1 MMSSYRKFARVYD
14 KIGSDNFSV
23 KMFHY
28 TKRILSRLR
37 YRPKSILDL
46 ACGTGTAAVMWAR
59 KNTEVFGIDASADM
73 LAMAAKKA
81 TKEKVKLIL
90 SQSPMTSFSIPQQ
103 VDLVTCYFDS
113 LNYVLSL
120 DDLKKVFTCV
130 NRALYPG
137 GYFIFDVNTPE
148 AMKVLW
154 GSEIYADE
162 TEDVAWIWKNCYYPK
177 AKQAEVKATFFVRK
191 GKIWE
196 RFDEIHAERGYTA
209 TEIKAVTQTSGFKL
223 VSLYNCLKFSKP
235 KRDSMR
241 IAAVVQKPH

>member
-1 MMSSYRKFARVYD
+1 MSTYSKFAHIYD
-14 KIGSDNFSV
+14 KIEWDNFSV
-23 KMFHY
+23 KMFYY
-28 TKRILSRLR
+28 TKRILSRLH
-37 YRPKSILDL
+37 YRPKSILEL
-46 ACGTGTAAVMWAR
+46 ACGTGTAAVMWA
-59 KNTEVFGIDASADM
+59 KENMQVFGIDASADM
-73 LAMAAKKA
+73 LTMAGQKEKR
-81 TKEKVKLIL
+81 EKVKLIL

-120 DDLKKVFTCV
+120 GELKKVFTCV
-130 NRALYPG
+130 HRALYPG

-162 TEDVAWIWKNCYYPK
+162 TNDVAWIWKNCYYPR

-191 GKIWE
+191 GNIWE

-209 TEIKAVTQTSGFKL
+209 TEVRAVSWASGFKL
-223 VSLYNCLKFSKP
+223 INLYDCLKFSKP
-235 KRDSMR
+235 KRNSMR
-241 IAAVVQKPH
+241 IAAVVQKP